1 MKIKELVSTKYKLEN
16 LSIFRGLSKE
26 KILEIINYSDFKIKK
41 FEKQETLSFRGDKIN
56 DIMIVLDGELRG
68 EMQKFNGDTIIIDFL
83 KQNDMIAPAFIF
95 GINNDF
101 PVDLIANTNS
111 TILSLN
117 KSSLI
122 ALLSENEL
130 LLTNFLNEVSNK
142 SQLLSRR
149 IWFNFMNKTIYEKVI
164 AYIYKN
170 HENGII
176 TFKPNISE
184 LSKQFEVTRPSL
196 SREIS
201 SLCESGLLNKI
212 KSNTYK
218 FDEKKLF
225 NK

>member
-1 MKIKELVSTKYKLEN
+1 MYNKDFKNKNYDLEN
-16 LSIFRGLSKE
+16 IPIFKGLDKD
-26 KILEIINYSDFKIKK
+26 KIIEIINFSDFKIKK
-41 FEKQETLSFRGDKIN
+41 FKKNEIISFRGDKIN
-56 DIMIVLDGELRG
+56 DIMIILEGELRG
-68 EMQKFNGDTIIIDFL
+68 EMQKFNGDTIVIDFL
-83 KQNDMIAPAFIF
+83 KSNNMIAPAFIF
-95 GINNDF
+95 GVNNKF
-101 PVDLIANTNS
+101 PVDLIATVDS
-111 TILSLN
+111 TIISLN
-117 KSSLI
+117 KASLI
-122 ALLSENEL
+122 SLFTNNEI
-130 LLTNFLNEVSNK
+130 LLTNFLNEISNK

-149 IWFNFMNKTIYEKVI
+149 IWFNFMNKTKNKKVI